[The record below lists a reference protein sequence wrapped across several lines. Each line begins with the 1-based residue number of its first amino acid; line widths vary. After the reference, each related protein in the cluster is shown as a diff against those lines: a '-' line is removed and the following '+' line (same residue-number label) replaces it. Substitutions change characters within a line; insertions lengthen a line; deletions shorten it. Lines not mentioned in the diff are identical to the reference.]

1 MQACR
6 CPGCD
11 QLLLIPNPD
20 SERLSCAN
28 CRCDF
33 ALDQVRVEAV
43 IVAVTS
49 PKMQDDTQEL
59 LDKSNETS
67 ELAGLPDAF
76 DTSDAGELESSPLT
90 DDHERTGVAEASAR
104 VDAKTLESSEKE
116 SPVAESPAVKTKP
129 LTPAVQVSTVSTVS
143 DGGTGKARR
152 SRKGRNPVLEAVKV
166 VLGGVAGLLI
176 AQMILWWLPGQ
187 WRRDPF
193 DLAPQLPAS
202 LAFLVPTELR
212 SSSATTGTFAANE
225 SNHSPNVAD
234 ATPRPNSSEGGL
246 GNIGLNAKTPDDV
259 LSESDWNDSTVD
271 EDNQATTASDE
282 DKDSPQT
289 PIDTA
294 PLNHQLQE
302 LQNAWLLSKDT
313 SVDAGTLRTRR
324 RKSYSAFC
332 NLAKIVESY
341 EANAT
346 SDTGLEESLRQLDI
360 FVRTAAR
367 DQDTMNLLGVGG
379 AGWLS
384 YSKRNTDGIALAGQV
399 LAESDT
405 GKLISVKLAA
415 RNTVLQCVVSDNSVS
430 RLGQH
435 VVVLGIVSPNGDA
448 QVQAVRVLDVTPEVT
463 DSLAE

>member
-1 MQACR
+1 M
-6 CPGCD
+6 
-11 QLLLIPNPD
+11 
-20 SERLSCAN
+20 
-28 CRCDF
+28 
-33 ALDQVRVEAV
+33 EAV

-67 ELAGLPDAF
+67 ELAGLSDTFA
-76 DTSDAGELESSPLT
+76 TSDASEFDLSPLT
-90 DDHERTGVAEASAR
+90 DDHELAGVAEASAQA
-104 VDAKTLESSEKE
+104 DANAVESSEKE
-116 SPVAESPAVKTKP
+116 SPVTESPAVKTEP
-129 LTPAVQVSTVSTVS
+129 LTSAVQVSTVS

-212 SSSATTGTFAANE
+212 SSAATSGTFAANE

-271 EDNQATTASDE
+271 EDNQATTDSDK

-289 PIDTA
+289 P
-294 PLNHQLQE
+294 
-302 LQNAWLLSKDT
+302 
-313 SVDAGTLRTRR
+313 
-324 RKSYSAFC
+324 
-332 NLAKIVESY
+332 
-341 EANAT
+341 
-346 SDTGLEESLRQLDI
+346 
-360 FVRTAAR
+360 
-367 DQDTMNLLGVGG
+367 
-379 AGWLS
+379 
-384 YSKRNTDGIALAGQV
+384 
-399 LAESDT
+399 
-405 GKLISVKLAA
+405 
-415 RNTVLQCVVSDNSVS
+415 
-430 RLGQH
+430 
-435 VVVLGIVSPNGDA
+435 
-448 QVQAVRVLDVTPEVT
+448 
-463 DSLAE
+463 